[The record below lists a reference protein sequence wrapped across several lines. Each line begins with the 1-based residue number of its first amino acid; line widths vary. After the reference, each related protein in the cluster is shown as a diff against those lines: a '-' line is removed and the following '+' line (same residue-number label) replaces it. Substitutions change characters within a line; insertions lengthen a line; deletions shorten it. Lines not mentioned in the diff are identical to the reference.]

1 MKAKY
6 IAWLLLFSLLT
17 GCRSSQ
23 ITSSWKKENMFP
35 KKFDKILVL
44 GLIREQDR
52 NLRGQMEEHMAADLR
67 DAGYNAV
74 SSEGEFGPKAFEN
87 MDEETAIQKLQYCDV
102 NAVITIVLLNK
113 AIESNYYPHRQIP
126 YGTHHNSF
134 GQYYNTMYD
143 HIYSPGYYVTTTKY
157 FWESNFYEVESRELV
172 YSVHTQSFNP
182 TSAGSLANEYG
193 KMIVRDILKNNIL
206 TPIAHSDP
214 GIKTKAF

>member
-1 MKAKY
+1 
-6 IAWLLLFSLLT
+6 
-17 GCRSSQ
+17 
-23 ITSSWKKENMFP
+23 MFP

-67 DAGYNAV
+67 DAGYDAV

-113 AIESNYYPHRQIP
+113 SIESNYYPHRQIP
-126 YGTHHNSF
+126 YGTYHNSF

-157 FWESNFYEVESRELV
+157 FWESNLYEIESRELV
-172 YSVHTQSFNP
+172 YSVQTRSFNP

-206 TPIAHSDP
+206 TPIPHSDP